1 MSAKMSPKLKSLYS
15 QLDKLNSMKNPPKYK
30 VVQVTYA
37 ISQEKAKESRETQ
50 PDAQPPE
57 DFGASMHALK
67 EVIRG
72 VLKEYNRKNKPSS

>member
-15 QLDKLNSMKNPPKYK
+15 DLDKLNSMDNPPKYK

-37 ISQEKAKESRETQ
+37 ISQEKAKESLETQ
-50 PDAQPPE
+50 PDADPPK

-67 EVIRG
+67 EVIKG
-72 VLKEYNRKNKPSS
+72 VLKEYNAKNKPPS